1 MVAGQFDLAVVL
13 GAEKMCVPEF
23 GLINSG
29 QTELDTQLGLVAPA
43 SFAMRAV
50 RHMIDF
56 GTTPEHL
63 AHVSVKN
70 RRHAQHNS
78 IAQFRQPVT
87 LQEVLAAPMIVV
99 ERASALFTVFGMIGR
114 VLYFHE
120 FVQWYNWLG
129 SNIFVIGRSPVT
141 LQKRDPAAPIN
152 QGGGASAS
160 GAFTHAPEA
169 FRNHKITD
177 SMV

>member
-1 MVAGQFDLAVVL
+1 
-13 GAEKMCVPEF
+13 MCVPEF

-78 IAQFRQPVT
+78 IAQFRQPVN

-99 ERASALFTVFGMIGR
+99 
-114 VLYFHE
+114 
-120 FVQWYNWLG
+120 
-129 SNIFVIGRSPVT
+129 
-141 LQKRDPAAPIN
+141 
-152 QGGGASAS
+152 
-160 GAFTHAPEA
+160 
-169 FRNHKITD
+169 
-177 SMV
+177 